1 MTRGSWKY
9 SEEIEEQMR
18 TVYRNLLEKDRRI
31 YAAIEAQKLP
41 RGGSS
46 YIAEVLGC
54 ARKTIRRGIKELKD
68 PRTLPTDRIRRKG
81 GGAKP
86 KIETIPG
93 IDAAFLESVDH
104 YTRRSYA

>member
-1 MTRGSWKY
+1 MTGANWKY
-9 SEEIEEQMR
+9 SPEIEEQMR
-18 TVYRNLLEKDRRI
+18 TVYNSLSEKDRRI
-31 YAAIEAQKLP
+31 YATIEPQKLP
-41 RGGSS
+41 RGGGS

-54 ARKTIRRGIKELKD
+54 DRKTIRRGIKELED

-93 IDAAFLESVDH
+93 IDAAFLEIVDQ
-104 YTRRSYA
+104 YTQ